1 MTEQE
6 LQSLMGIRYPFSS
19 DSRET
24 LLFRVGLFPNALNI
38 YKNHLN
44 WIYERTDEWFLTEQ
58 LMPELAN
65 ELASEKRSY
74 EYVEDFI
81 NQGNVSS
88 IDWSAFY
95 EYIDTICEERT
106 HYRAST
112 FIKTVEKY
120 RQQLLNSSYDIS
132 II

>member
-120 RQQLLNSSYDIS
+120 RQQLLNSSYDMV
-132 II
+132 